1 MALFAKT
8 KTPIIGVDLGSGY
21 VKMAQFER
29 KGNDL
34 NLVNFGLLE
43 IEEGT
48 IVEGKIEK
56 FDVLK
61 EVIQNLLSIY
71 SFIGN
76 RVATNVSGK
85 LVQVRELVIEDLPP
99 QELYEAIRWEVEKV
113 LPLPVD
119 KISFDYQVLGRVKEG
134 GEDKLYILY
143 AVAPLEVIETIVNLF
158 KSLNLELV
166 SIEVEAFSVL
176 RLLKFLG
183 SVSTDSERLF
193 SIINIGHN
201 FTSIN
206 MVDKG
211 LMRFSRIFP
220 WGGKK
225 LTDKIASYFGLDEKS
240 AEEKKKTE
248 LDLSNTNSKIFE
260 AVQEELN
267 ELSLEIKRTI
277 SYYFAKYNEGKM
289 SDVTIILE
297 GGTANAKN
305 IDHYIEEKTGFGTVV
320 NRLFADI
327 ARYNPNLFTKEYL
340 YEMAPMFAVATGL
353 ALKEHL
359 AQIKR
364 KTRVRR

>member
-1 MALFAKT
+1 
-8 KTPIIGVDLGSGY
+8 
-21 VKMAQFER
+21 
-29 KGNDL
+29 
-34 NLVNFGLLE
+34 
-43 IEEGT
+43 
-48 IVEGKIEK
+48 
-56 FDVLK
+56 
-61 EVIQNLLSIY
+61 
-71 SFIGN
+71 
-76 RVATNVSGK
+76 
-85 LVQVRELVIEDLPP
+85 
-99 QELYEAIRWEVEKV
+99 
-113 LPLPVD
+113 
-119 KISFDYQVLGRVKEG
+119 
-134 GEDKLYILY
+134 
-143 AVAPLEVIETIVNLF
+143 
-158 KSLNLELV
+158 
-166 SIEVEAFSVL
+166 
-176 RLLKFLG
+176 
-183 SVSTDSERLF
+183 
-193 SIINIGHN
+193 
-201 FTSIN
+201 

-211 LMRFSRIFP
+211 FMRFSRIFP

-248 LDLSNTNSKIFE
+248 LDLSNTNSQIFE

-359 AQIKR
+359 TQIKR
-364 KTRVRR
+364 KTQARR